1 MKRIER
7 IKTDY
12 SACGAM
18 ILTKEKRRCQRQK
31 PKIRLDPFNPFHPFF
46 HHVAPRRRRARSA
59 NRPKQMKKYL
69 LLISLIFLDTLLSAQ
84 ETRQIWLDDLPIK
97 SFSEGIPAV
106 LGKTNAAGDPL
117 RIAGA
122 TYPHGVGV
130 NSTSILAFYLNGRAK
145 SFSALVGVDE
155 QGSQTLPHKF
165 YVIADRKILFESREL
180 KWGEPA
186 QPVNVDLTGVQRLGL
201 LVKINDQGHTRTYS
215 NWANAA
221 IVMFGDALPETM
233 PNTAEKYIL
242 TPPNLPKPRI
252 NSPKIFGARPGNPF
266 LYTIAVSG
274 QRPMTFS
281 AKNLPKGLILDS
293 KTGII
298 TGKISQRGT
307 YTTTLSTKNQLGQA
321 QQTLTIKIGDTIAL
335 TPPIGWNGWNSW
347 ARNID
352 QEKVI
357 ASADAMVKMGLSQHG
372 WTYINV
378 DDAWQGQ
385 RGGTFQ
391 GIQPNEKFPDMKG
404 MVDYIH
410 GLGLKVGLYST
421 PMITSYAGYT
431 GGSSI
436 FAKGELP
443 DSIVQKKRSY
453 RYVGPFRFEENDA
466 KQWAAW
472 GIDYLKY
479 DWRIEVESAAR
490 MSEALKK
497 SGRDIFYSISNSAPF
512 ANAQDWV
519 CLTNSWRTGPDI
531 RDSWHSLFVSA
542 FTLDKWS
549 PYGGPGHW
557 NDPDMMILGNVTT
570 GSPMHP
576 TRLTPDEQYSH
587 VSLFCL
593 LSAPLLIG
601 CPIEQLDAFTLNLL
615 TNDEVIAIDQDPL
628 GKPARLI
635 TTENGVQIWLKSL
648 SDGSYALGLFNVGD
662 FGQTPESYFRWGNE
676 TPVSFNLNFNQ
687 LGLKGAFKLR
697 DLWRQKEL
705 GTFNGNFQTSI
716 PHHGVVL
723 LKLSS
728 K

>member
-1 MKRIER
+1 MKTSRI
-7 IKTDY
+7 IFFLAFL
-12 SACGAM
+12 SS
-18 ILTKEKRRCQRQK
+18 ILT
-31 PKIRLDPFNPFHPFF
+31 
-46 HHVAPRRRRARSA
+46 
-59 NRPKQMKKYL
+59 
-69 LLISLIFLDTLLSAQ
+69 AQ
-84 ETRQIWLDDLPIK
+84 EIRQIWLDDLPIK

-106 LGKTNAAGDPL
+106 LGKTNAAGDPM
-117 RIAGA
+117 RIAGV
-122 TYPHGVGV
+122 TYAHGVGV

-145 SFSALVGVDE
+145 SFSALVGVDD
-155 QGSQTLPHKF
+155 QGSKTLPHKF
-165 YVIADRKILFESREL
+165 YVIADRQILFESREM

-186 QPVNVDLTGVQRLGL
+186 EPVNIKLNGVQRLGL
-201 LVKINDQGHTRTYS
+201 LVKISDQGHTRTYS
-215 NWANAA
+215 NWVNAS
-221 IVMFGDALPETM
+221 ITMHGDALPETM

-242 TPPNLPKPRI
+242 TPPASPTPRI
-252 NSPKIFGARPGNPF
+252 NSPKVFGARPGNPF
-266 LYTIAVSG
+266 LYTIAASG

-281 AKNLPKGLILDS
+281 AKKLPKGLVLDP

-298 TGKISQRGT
+298 TGKINQRGT
-307 YTTTLSTKNQLGQA
+307 YTTTLFAKNQLGET
-321 QQTLTIKIGDTIAL
+321 QQSLSIKIGDTIAL

-352 QEKVI
+352 QQKVI

-385 RGGTFQ
+385 RGGAFH

-421 PMITSYAGYT
+421 PMITSYAGYI

-436 FAKGELP
+436 FPKGELP

-453 RYVGPFRFEENDA
+453 RYVGPYRFEENDA

-512 ANAQDWV
+512 AHVQDWV
-519 CLTNSWRTGPDI
+519 RLTNSWRTGPDI

-615 TNDEVIAIDQDPL
+615 TNDEVIAIDQDPM
-628 GKPARLI
+628 GKPARLLA
-635 TTENGVQIWLKSL
+635 TENGVQIWLKSL
-648 SDGSYALGLFNVGD
+648 ADGSYALGLFNVGD
-662 FGQTPESYFRWGNE
+662 FGQTPQSYFRWDDE
-676 TPVSFNLNFNQ
+676 KPTSFDLDFSK
-687 LGLKGAFKLR
+687 LGLKGALKLR
-697 DLWRQKEL
+697 DLWRQKDL
-705 GTFNGNFQTSI
+705 GTFSGQFQTSI